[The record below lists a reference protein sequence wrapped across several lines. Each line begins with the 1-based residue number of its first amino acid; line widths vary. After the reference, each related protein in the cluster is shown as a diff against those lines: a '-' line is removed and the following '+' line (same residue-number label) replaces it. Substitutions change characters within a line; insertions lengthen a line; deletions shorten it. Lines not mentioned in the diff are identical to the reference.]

1 MSLLSDRGA
10 SEPGT
15 AWRRSSSCAAGECVE
30 VAAQDGM
37 VLLRDSKN
45 PQAGVH
51 RYSVDEFQAFVRGC
65 RAGEFDDL
73 GL

>member
-1 MSLLSDRGA
+1 
-10 SEPGT
+10 
-15 AWRRSSSCAAGECVE
+15 
-30 VAAQDGM
+30 M